1 MGSQLLRIK
10 LCGAAGGARITPSG
24 GPISSGSGRRGSRAL
39 GDGAGA
45 GRQPPLHK
53 NGAVHHRVERGSGSG
68 DGGTSDSLRNLFV
81 PQSQSDGRKSKD
93 HGSLAAFLHPFAD
106 AGKRMSRRSAKH
118 PFLWRKNER
127 AVGDAHP
134 YGGIDES
141 APVFEGAPMRA
152 VGDAGPYGGCGHQ
165 GAVKRRRQP
174 ET

>member
-81 PQSQSDGRKSKD
+81 PQSQSDGRKCTE
-93 HGSLAAFLHPFAD
+93 HGSLAAFLHPFAA
-106 AGKRMSRRSAKH
+106 AGKRMSRRSAKYPCQRH
-118 PFLWRKNER
+118 ERNEQR
-127 AVGDAHP
+127 AVGNTGSYAVRHC
-134 YGGIDES
+134 
-141 APVFEGAPMRA
+141 RA
-152 VGDAGPYGGCGHQ
+152 VRGSGSGE
-165 GAVKRRRQP
+165 RRTSDSMRNLFIPQS
-174 ET
+174 